1 MIQEW
6 QQCLHRK
13 ITLRDEFSSKHFV
26 ALYEKSVCAE
36 KNVSLVEQK
45 GEGTE
50 IYYDLKVLQLT
61 CATKKCNLL

>member
-13 ITLRDEFSSKHFV
+13 ITLRDEFSSKQFV
-26 ALYEKSVCAE
+26 GLYEKSVCAE

-45 GEGTE
+45 
-50 IYYDLKVLQLT
+50 
-61 CATKKCNLL
+61 